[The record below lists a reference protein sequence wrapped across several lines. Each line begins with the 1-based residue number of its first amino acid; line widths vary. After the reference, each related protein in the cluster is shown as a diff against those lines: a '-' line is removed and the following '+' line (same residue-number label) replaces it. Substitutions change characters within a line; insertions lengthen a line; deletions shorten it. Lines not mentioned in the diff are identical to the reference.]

1 MRWHLGRDLKEGL
14 QESQEA
20 GGQGVMVRTLALTGT
35 GDGRILSRGMTLA
48 SVLTV
53 DSRAGTEA
61 ERPVG
66 GGSCHDPGQR
76 MCIFNQDNGEG
87 CWEMQLESQSADRT
101 DRCIWDAYGTAE
113 KEEETVVGLE
123 PMREGQRVGTA
134 KSSRGT
140 EKKKKDFVLCVGKS
154 AESLN
159 GG

>member
-1 MRWHLGRDLKEGL
+1 MRWHSGRDLKEGL

-20 GGQGVMVRTLALTGT
+20 GGQGAMVRTLALTGT
-35 GDGRILSRGMTLA
+35 GDGGILSRGVTPA

-76 MCIFNQDNGEG
+76 MCILDQDNGEG
-87 CWEMQLESQSADRT
+87 CWEMHLESQGTNRT
-101 DRCIWDAYGTAE
+101 GRCIWDAYGTAE

-123 PMREGQRVGTA
+123 PMSEGQRGWAQLNHHVGQ
-134 KSSRGT
+134 R
-140 EKKKKDFVLCVGKS
+140 KKRILFSVL
-154 AESLN
+154 ESKQRV
-159 GG
+159 